1 MAKIII
7 SGLTKT
13 DKQKIF
19 TDLLMTSRKRYLTKF
34 ENFLFTLLYADRRKC
49 ETELTIS
56 GNLLEIIHADYSKS
70 LAINQ
75 RFFIDDLLGET
86 IRFDKDGKPKEN
98 HNTMMY

>member
-1 MAKIII
+1 MAKIVI

-19 TDLLMTSRKRYLTKF
+19 TDLLLVSRKRYLTKF

-56 GNLLEIIHADYSKS
+56 GNLLEVIDADYSKS
-70 LAINQ
+70 LAIGQ

-86 IRFDKDGKPKEN
+86 IRFDKDGNAKEN
-98 HNTMMY
+98 HNTVMY